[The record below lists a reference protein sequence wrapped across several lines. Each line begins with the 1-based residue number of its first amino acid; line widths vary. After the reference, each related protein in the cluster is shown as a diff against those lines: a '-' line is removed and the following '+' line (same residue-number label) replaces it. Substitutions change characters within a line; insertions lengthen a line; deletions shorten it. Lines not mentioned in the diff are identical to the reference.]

1 MLYLSNSGQSKLA
14 SKIYIGDSSNTARKV
29 VKIYCGDENGRA
41 RIIYSDFGSSATYL
55 SAFTVSSETTSFEI
69 ISSSNTYLSSFTV
82 SSETTSFE
90 IRKG

>member
-29 VKIYCGDENGRA
+29 VKIYYGDENGRA
-41 RIIYSDFGSSATYL
+41 RIIYSSSLA
-55 SAFTVSSETTSFEI
+55 
-69 ISSSNTYLSSFTV
+69 TYLSSFTV
-82 SSETTSFE
+82 SNTTTSFE

>member
-29 VKIYCGDENGRA
+29 VKIYYGDENGRA
-41 RIIYSDFGSSATYL
+41 RTIYSDFDSSATYL

-69 ISSSNTYLSSFTV
+69 KSNTYLSAFTV
-82 SSETTSFE
+82 SSETASFE
-90 IRKG
+90 IRNE